1 MKINNKTICMLGIFV
16 AVFILAVEGVFA
28 YGVSSQYTE
37 DFPLQMSPGE
47 TKDIHVVLQNRGG
60 ATSDMIATGKIQ
72 EGADI
77 AKLTGL
83 KKEYLVPAGDEIKVN
98 IQVSI
103 PKEVEIGRNYDIIIN
118 FDFSGSS
125 AETEGP
131 LGIGS
136 IVEETIPVLV
146 VAEPPAPVQ
155 TEKNNLIWY
164 LIIGVIVILILIA
177 VVYKIK
183 KSK

>member
-1 MKINNKTICMLGIFV
+1 MFGVFV
-16 AVFILAVEGVFA
+16 AVFILAVEGAFA
-28 YGVSSQYTE
+28 YGVSSEYTE

-47 TKDIHVVLQNRGG
+47 TKDIYIVLQNRGG
-60 ATSDMIATGKIQ
+60 ATNDMIATGKIQ

-83 KKEYLVPAGDEIKVN
+83 KKEYVVPAGDEIKVN

-118 FDFSGSS
+118 FDFSSS
-125 AETEGP
+125 TETEGP

-136 IVEETIPVLV
+136 VVEKTISVLV
-146 VAEPPAPVQ
+146 VAEPPVPAQ

-177 VVYKIK
+177 VFYKMK